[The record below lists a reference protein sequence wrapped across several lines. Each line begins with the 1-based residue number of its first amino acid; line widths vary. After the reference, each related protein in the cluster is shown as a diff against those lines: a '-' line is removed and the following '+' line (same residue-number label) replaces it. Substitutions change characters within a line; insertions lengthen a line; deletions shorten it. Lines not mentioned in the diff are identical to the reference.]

1 VTTGRETSLDPAALA
16 ARIGQAVADAIA
28 PIVVDALESAR
39 REPTTSDTRT
49 QGSPLCDLPPVFG
62 FLELQR
68 ALPCI
73 GRTTLWE
80 AVRHGDL
87 PCKRVGRR
95 VLFTRASVE
104 AWLTDPQPPRL
115 PFATSHP
122 VPLPRRQT
130 AR

>member
-68 ALPCI
+68 ALGSGAARGP
-73 GRTTLWE
+73 TLQ
-80 AVRHGDL
+80 ASGASCPVHPGQRRGLADRSPAAPVALRH
-87 PCKRVGRR
+87 
-95 VLFTRASVE
+95 
-104 AWLTDPQPPRL
+104 
-115 PFATSHP
+115 
-122 VPLPRRQT
+122 
-130 AR
+130 